1 MDSNS
6 LNAWFDFMFNE
17 NNPTANFI
25 RNNNWEECAM
35 IDVGTN
41 VGAYAAL
48 FEKNGG
54 KVLAAVDPVV
64 EVLSVAATK
73 LRCRSYYN
81 AGVGTVSPMYVYK
94 DWNDSNYGLHK
105 TSDVMSQDATIVD
118 GIRLDTLLSHCN
130 TASYKKVLL
139 KIDVENSEEDV
150 LKSGADSCVKYNVTD
165 ILIET
170 GTPHTSVATEL
181 FETYLPEYKIE
192 TQLDNHN
199 YHLTLK

>member
-1 MDSNS
+1 
-6 LNAWFDFMFNE
+6 
-17 NNPTANFI
+17 
-25 RNNNWEECAM
+25 
-35 IDVGTN
+35 
-41 VGAYAAL
+41 
-48 FEKNGG
+48 
-54 KVLAAVDPVV
+54 
-64 EVLSVAATK
+64 
-73 LRCRSYYN
+73 
-81 AGVGTVSPMYVYK
+81 
-94 DWNDSNYGLHK
+94 
-105 TSDVMSQDATIVD
+105 
-118 GIRLDTLLSHCN
+118 
-130 TASYKKVLL
+130 L